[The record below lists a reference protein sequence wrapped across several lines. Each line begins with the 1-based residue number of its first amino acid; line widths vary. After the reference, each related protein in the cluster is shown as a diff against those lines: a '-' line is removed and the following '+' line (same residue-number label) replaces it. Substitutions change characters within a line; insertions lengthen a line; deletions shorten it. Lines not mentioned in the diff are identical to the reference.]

1 MFILFASFFLR
12 TTEDLRLPSSAR
24 RPANAYL
31 GTAPAGAI
39 RGGLRGDG
47 RAVLPKGR
55 FWCGSTAAFQ
65 PPGSWSVSSERCFEG
80 NSKCL
85 GKPPW
90 HITIFKGYFFFG
102 SPGFE
107 KSPSGRWFLY
117 DVFLWM
123 VSLGMIPSIFKFF
136 FQHPP
141 AKFNGFRTRFWWM
154 NIQDIYIYIYIISIL

>member
-55 FWCGSTAAFQ
+55 FGVGQRPLSSHLAAEAWVLNDVLKETRNVWGNLHDTSPFLRDIFFLGHLVLKKAPLVGGFYMMSFCGWFHL
-65 PPGSWSVSSERCFEG
+65 GWSHQFSS
-80 NSKCL
+80 
-85 GKPPW
+85 
-90 HITIFKGYFFFG
+90 FFF
-102 SPGFE
+102 SNIHRPSLMDFARGFD
-107 KSPSGRWFLY
+107 GWIYR
-117 DVFLWM
+117 
-123 VSLGMIPSIFKFF
+123 
-136 FQHPP
+136 
-141 AKFNGFRTRFWWM
+141 
-154 NIQDIYIYIYIISIL
+154 IYI